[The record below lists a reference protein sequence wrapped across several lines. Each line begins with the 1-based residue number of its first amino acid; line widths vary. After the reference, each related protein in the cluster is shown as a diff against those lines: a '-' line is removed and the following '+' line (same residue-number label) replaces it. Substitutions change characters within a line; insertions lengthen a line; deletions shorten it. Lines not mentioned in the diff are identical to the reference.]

1 MFCTSVTRSKQF
13 KEKKK
18 KMDRGS
24 HSSVLVSIKSLQ
36 TLQATSKEQINIDFV
51 ANLVTFHK
59 IYFCEQVI
67 CHLLLTFLRRQISPL
82 NVFGNLKI
90 GMFFFEL

>member
-1 MFCTSVTRSKQF
+1 MFCTSVTKSKQF

-18 KMDRGS
+18 LDRGS